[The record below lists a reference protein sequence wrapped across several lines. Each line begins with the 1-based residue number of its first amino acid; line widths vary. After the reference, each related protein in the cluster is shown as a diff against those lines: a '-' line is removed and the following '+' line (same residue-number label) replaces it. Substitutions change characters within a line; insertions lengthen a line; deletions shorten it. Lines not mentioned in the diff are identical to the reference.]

1 MTGPYEAAEREIL
14 LDAGSQG
21 ERILR
26 VERGWATL
34 VCVHSMCSGG
44 GGGLGECPRR
54 SCMSA

>member
-26 VERGWATL
+26 VERVWATL
-34 VCVHSMCSGG
+34 VCT
-44 GGGLGECPRR
+44 
-54 SCMSA
+54 